1 MSRITDRFADL
12 RQKNESG
19 LVAFITAGDPNL
31 ETTAALVREF
41 ERVGVDVVELG
52 VPFSDPLAD
61 GPTIQAASERALK
74 VGTTVED
81 VLSLVKSLRLD
92 GVEIPVVLMTY
103 YNPMLQFGLERFAQA
118 CEEAGVDGIIA
129 TDLPPEE
136 GSQWIAAGRAHNVDT
151 IFLLAPTSTD
161 ARVEAVA
168 AATTG
173 FIYCVARLGVT
184 GARDT
189 VPEELGELVTRIRQH
204 TQTPI
209 AAGFGFSK
217 PEHVRIA
224 CRQLGADAVVVGS
237 AIVNLIAQHTGQPEE
252 AVRQTTLFVQ
262 QLKRATQQSR
272 PATIEG

>member
-1 MSRITDRFADL
+1 L
-12 RQKNESG
+12 RQKGESG

-74 VGTTVED
+74 VGTTVEG
-81 VLSLVKSLRLD
+81 VLALVAGLRGE

-118 CEEAGVDGIIA
+118 CADAGVDGIIA

-136 GSQWIAAGRAHNVDT
+136 GGKWISAARAHKVDT

-168 AATTG
+168 KATTG
-173 FIYCVARLGVT
+173 FIYCVARMGVT
-184 GARDT
+184 GARDA
-189 VPEELGELVTRIRQH
+189 VPEELGELVRRIRQH

-217 PEHVRIA
+217 PEHVHIA
-224 CRQLGADAVVVGS
+224 GRQLGADAVVVGS
-237 AIVNLIAQHTGQPEE
+237 AIVSLIAENAASDE
-252 AVRQTTLFVQ
+252 LVEKVSAFVSE
-262 QLKRATQQSR
+262 LKKATR
-272 PATIEG
+272 NNGG